1 MRDSDS
7 GTAPKPGNEN
17 TQSGAL
23 LGYDAI
29 NNGATNKSTAFT
41 PEERQALGLRG
52 LLPYNVCDQESQ
64 ITRALENMRRKTY
77 DIEKYIFL
85 SALQGRNQRLYYR
98 TVIDNIEE
106 IMPLI
111 YTPTVG
117 QACKEFAHIFR
128 QPKGFYITPD
138 DKGSIREML
147 DNWPGDDVRVLVI
160 TDGQRILGLGDLG
173 ANGMGIPIGK
183 LALYVAC
190 AGIDPDYCLPVMF
203 DVGTNNQELLDDP
216 LYLGYPHKRL
226 EGKDYDELMEEFV
239 VAVQDKYP
247 GVLIQFEDF
256 LTPNAYKLLDIYR
269 DRTLSF
275 NDDIQGTAAVTLSGV
290 YASTRISGH
299 EFKDLRIMFLGAGS
313 AATGIGDLMV
323 AAFMEAGLSREEAQ
337 ARLWF
342 VDRKGLVVKSRE
354 KLAPHNVPYAHDH
367 EAMDFESAIEDIKP
381 HILIG
386 ATGTPGIF
394 TESVIKAMVEL
405 NERPAIFALSNPTS
419 RAECTAE
426 NAYQWSDGKAI
437 FTSGSPFD
445 AVTHNGKLLKP
456 GQGNNAYIFPGIG
469 LGAIA
474 CRATTISD
482 EMFLASARTL
492 ADMVDAQD
500 LDTATL
506 YPPLTDIR
514 EASLNIAVAVAEKA
528 YEQNLAQEPKPE
540 NLREFIA
547 EQMYDARY

>member
-7 GTAPKPGNEN
+7 GTAPKPGNKN
-17 TQSGAL
+17 TQSGEL

-41 PEERQALGLRG
+41 LEERQALGLRG

-64 ITRALENMRRKTY
+64 ITRALENMRRKTR

-85 SALQGRNQRLYYR
+85 SALQGRNQHLYYR

-256 LTPNAYKLLDIYR
+256 LTPNAYKLLEIYR

-299 EFKDLRIMFLGAGS
+299 QFKDLRIMFLGAGS

-337 ARLWF
+337 ERLWF

-367 EAMDFESAIEDIKP
+367 EAMDFESAIKDIKP

-394 TESVIKAMVEL
+394 TESVIKSMVEL

-492 ADMVDAQD
+492 ADMVDAED